1 MLSKDLKRIY
11 EEYLPRYELQIKSF
25 NPKELKRLILKASWE
40 AENSYE
46 KLAEPKTCD
55 LDTYIGIYVEKTVD
69 KNFASKTIR
78 EISLDNPPS
87 PFRASA
93 NFFSTYP
100 LELQDALM
108 KKIYDAKPEDR
119 EKVWKDLKVPMKG
132 IEKKFVKMI
141 ISRVR
146 LARSKGYSDYVDM
159 LLDKYKISNSD
170 YKCFLGDINKAIE
183 FCNLQLPGDD
193 SFPDWFYSNYN
204 LPCFICRLPEF
215 PFTSFDDAIEFVAKE
230 HRILSKFKNK
240 INITLGNDSKMN
252 YEKETDSFKIT
263 IERRENKRH
272 RIVDLIHE
280 LSHVIDYLMCFKR
293 GINPLERGG
302 YIRERE
308 AARIEFALLKKI
320 SPDLYKASLAGVLLT
335 LRRVLFEIELY
346 KNPDQDLSKLY
357 AETFNRCFKKAKQ
370 KSNPLYILDERI
382 IARPFSTLPHAV
394 ASVNVL
400 MKN

>member
-1 MLSKDLKRIY
+1 MLSKNLKRIY

-78 EISLDNPPS
+78 EISLKNPSS

-215 PFTSFDDAIEFVAKE
+215 PFTSFDDAIEFVAKK

-280 LSHVIDYLMCFKR
+280 LGHVIDYLMCFKR
-293 GINPLERGG
+293 GISPLERGG

-308 AARIEFALLKKI
+308 AARIEFALLKKV

>member
-1 MLSKDLKRIY
+1 MSKDLKRIY